1 MPRTDYDET
10 YANGQLVSRV
20 ARIVSDEQMVRDEAP
35 QRLRTAYAALR
46 QWSQDADATASAY
59 DAMTAAQRV
68 AAQKQLITRFGRV
81 CDGLADL
88 LMWLAA
94 DR

>member
-1 MPRTDYDET
+1 MPTAYDEV
-10 YANGQLVSRV
+10 YRDGQLVSRTP
-20 ARIVSDEQMVRDEAP
+20 RIVSDDEIQRQEAP
-35 QRLRTAYAALR
+35 ARLRTAYAALR
-46 QWSQDADATASAY
+46 TWSTDADSVAAAY
-59 DAMTAAQRV
+59 DTMTAAQRV
-68 AAQKQLITRFGRV
+68 AAQKQLFTRFGKV

>member
-1 MPRTDYDET
+1 MPRTDYDEI
-10 YANGQLVSRV
+10 YQDGQLVSRRE
-20 ARIVSDEQMVRDEAP
+20 RIVSDEDMLRDGAP
-35 QRLRTAYAALR
+35 QRLRTAYASLR
-46 QWSQDADATASAY
+46 QWSQDADSVAASY
-59 DAMTAAQRV
+59 DTMTAAQRL
-68 AAQKQLITRFGRV
+68 AAQKQLFVRFGRV